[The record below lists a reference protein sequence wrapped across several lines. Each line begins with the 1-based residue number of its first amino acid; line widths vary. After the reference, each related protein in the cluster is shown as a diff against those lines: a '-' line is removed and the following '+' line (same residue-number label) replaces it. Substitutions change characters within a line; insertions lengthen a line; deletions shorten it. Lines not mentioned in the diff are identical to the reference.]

1 MKFIYSLTA
10 GLLSAGLASA
20 AVSTDGSCGGTNKY
34 TCQGSTFGNCC
45 SQYGWCGSTTAHCG
59 TGCNSAFGTCT
70 GSTPTTLKS
79 STKPVSTST
88 RTSTIPSSTPTK
100 KVSTDAT
107 CGSNNGGA
115 TCLGSQFGNCCSGS
129 GWCGSTTDYCGSTC
143 QSGYGYC
150 DTNNPSGTSSTKPSG
165 TTSASATPTASGG
178 VLQCLNG
185 KNVPYKMTSD
195 SEYSELVEPYNLAL
209 PYKPSVVVLPQ
220 TQQNVQ
226 DAVVCAAQSNIKVQ
240 AKSGGHSYASFSSGG
255 KDGIM
260 MISLQPFQNIT
271 LDASTG
277 ITKVGG
283 GVRLGNLADGIY
295 TQGQKALSHG
305 TCPGVGIGG
314 HFTHG
319 GYGHTSRHWGLA
331 MDQIVAADVVLA
343 DGSLIKASSTENSDV
358 FWGIRGAADSLGIV
372 TNFYLQTQAAPS
384 SITYFAFP
392 FSNMYSS
399 KTTFVNAWT
408 HLQNFAKNSSVVD
421 NKISFGVYIDNY
433 GTFSLSGAY
442 FGTVDE
448 FNTKV
453 KPELTRTMP
462 ASTSPTVK
470 AYSWYDYLVLV
481 SGKTQIKEPL
491 TGYDEHENFFAKS
504 ITVPESDGLTSAA
517 LGAWFDYIKGTTTEY
532 YTIVNLY
539 GGPGS
544 AINSKDTTFAAY
556 NDRDSLWVFQNYGYT
571 TSSTNFING
580 LNDAIIKAQPQTSFG
595 AYLNYVDPSYD
606 AATAHKLYYGDA
618 LYAKLLALKKKVD
631 PNSVFWNPQAIGA

>member
-1 MKFIYSLTA
+1 MKLFLSLTA
-10 GLLSAGLASA
+10 GLLSASLASA
-20 AVSTDGSCGGTNKY
+20 AVSSDGSCGGTKKY
-34 TCQGSTFGNCC
+34 TCQGSEFGNCC
-45 SQYGWCGSTTAHCG
+45 SQYGWCGSSSGHCE
-59 TGCNSAFGTCT
+59 TGCNSAFGTCS
-70 GSTPTTLKS
+70 GSTLTTS
-79 STKPVSTST
+79 ISSTST
-88 RTSTIPSSTPTK
+88 SAAASSTPTRA
-100 KVSTDAT
+100 VSTDAT

-115 TCLGSQFGNCCSGS
+115 TCLGSSFGNCCSGS
-129 GWCGSTTDYCGSTC
+129 GWCGKTDNYCGGSC
-143 QSGYGYC
+143 QSGFGNC
-150 DTNNPSGTSSTKPSG
+150 GSNNPSGTSSIKPSN
-165 TTSASATPTASGG
+165 TVSASATPSASGD

-185 KNVPYKMTSD
+185 KKVPYKMTSD
-195 SEYSELVEPYNLAL
+195 GDYAELVEPYNLAR
-209 PYKPSVVVLPQ
+209 PFKPSVVVLPQ

-226 DAVVCAAQSNIKVQ
+226 DAVVCAAQKGIKVQ

-255 KDGIM
+255 RDGSM
-260 MISLQPFQNIT
+260 MISLQPFQKVE

-295 TQGQKALSHG
+295 NQGQKALSHG

-392 FSNMYSS
+392 FSNVFNS
-399 KTTFVNAWT
+399 KASFTNAFL
-408 HLQNFAKNSSVVD
+408 HIQDFAKNASVVD
-421 NKISFGVYIDNY
+421 NKISFGIYIDNY
-433 GTFSLSGAY
+433 GTYSLSGAY

-453 KPELTRTMP
+453 KPELLRTLP
-462 ASTSPTVK
+462 TPTSATVK

-481 SGKTQIKEPL
+481 SGKNQIKEPL

-504 ITVPESDGLTSAA
+504 ITVPESSGLTKDA
-517 LGAWFDYIKGTTTEY
+517 LGAWFDYIKGATTEY

-556 NDRDSLWVFQNYGYT
+556 SDRDSLWVFQNYGYT

-580 LNDAIIKAQPQTSFG
+580 LNNAIIKAQPQTNFG

-618 LYAKLLALKKKVD
+618 LYAKLLELKKKVD

>member
-1 MKFIYSLTA
+1 MKLLYSLTA
-10 GLLSAGLASA
+10 GLLSAGFASA
-20 AVSTDGSCGGTNKY
+20 AVSPDGSCGGASKY
-34 TCQGSTFGNCC
+34 TCQGSSYGDCC
-45 SQYGWCGSTTAHCG
+45 SQYGWCGSSDGHCKA
-59 TGCNSAFGTCT
+59 GCQNAFGTCA
-70 GSTPTTLKS
+70 GGTPTTIKT
-79 STKPVSTST
+79 STKPA
-88 RTSTIPSSTPTK
+88 PTPTK
-100 KVSTDAT
+100 SVSKDAT
-107 CGSNNGGA
+107 CGSNNGGS
-115 TCLGSQFGNCCSGS
+115 TCLGSSFGNCCSAS
-129 GWCGSTTDYCGSTC
+129 GWCGSTSDYCGSTC
-143 QSGYGYC
+143 QSGYGNC
-150 DTNNPSGTSSTKPSG
+150 GSNDPKPSST
-165 TTSASATPTASGG
+165 TSPSATPSPAGG

-195 SEYSELVEPYNLAL
+195 GDYAELVEPYNLARAF
-209 PYKPSVVVLPQ
+209 KPSVVVLPQ

-226 DAVVCAAQSNIKVQ
+226 DAVVCAAQNGIKVQ

-255 KDGIM
+255 KDGSM
-260 MISLQPFQNIT
+260 MISLQPFQKVE
-271 LDASTG
+271 LDKSTG

-331 MDQIVAADVVLA
+331 MDSIVAADVVLA
-343 DGSLIKASSTENSDV
+343 DGSLIKASATENSDV
-358 FWGIRGAADSLGIV
+358 FWGIRGAAESLGIV

-392 FSNMYSS
+392 FSNMYNS
-399 KTTFVNAWT
+399 KATFTNAWT
-408 HLQNFAKNSSVVD
+408 HLQTFAKNASVVD

-442 FGTVDE
+442 FGSVDD
-448 FNTKV
+448 FNSKV
-453 KPELTRTMP
+453 KAELLRTLP
-462 ASTSPTVK
+462 APTESTVK
-470 AYSWYDYLVLV
+470 SYSWYDYLVLV
-481 SGKTQIKEPL
+481 SGKTTIKEPL

-504 ITVPESDGLTSAA
+504 ITVPESTGLTATA
-517 LGAWFDYIKGTTTEY
+517 LNAWYDYIKGTSTEY

-544 AINSKDTTFAAY
+544 AINSKDTNFAAY
-556 NDRDSLWVFQNYGYT
+556 NDRDSLWVFQNYGYGI
-571 TSSTNFING
+571 SSTNFING

-618 LYAKLLALKKKVD
+618 LYARLLTLKKKVD
-631 PNSVFWNPQAIGA
+631 PNNVFWNPQAVGA

>member
-1 MKFIYSLTA
+1 MKLLYSLTA
-10 GLLSAGLASA
+10 GMLSESFASA
-20 AVSTDGSCGGTNKY
+20 AISTDGSCGGTSKY
-34 TCQGSTFGNCC
+34 TCQGSSYGNCC
-45 SQYGWCGSTTAHCG
+45 SQYGWCGSSDAHCKA
-59 TGCNSAFGTCT
+59 GCNSAFGTCT
-70 GSTPTTLKS
+70 GSTPTTIKS
-79 STKPVSTST
+79 STQPAPTST
-88 RTSTIPSSTPTK
+88 RTSAAPSSTPTN

-115 TCLGSQFGNCCSGS
+115 TCLGSTFGNCCSGS
-129 GWCGSTTDYCGSTC
+129 GWCGSTSDYCGSTC
-143 QSGYGYC
+143 QSGFGNC
-150 DTNNPSGTSSTKPSG
+150 GSNNPTGTSSTKP
-165 TTSASATPTASGG
+165 ATPTATGG

-195 SEYSELVEPYNLAL
+195 SDYSELVEPYNLARAF
-209 PYKPSVVVLPQ
+209 KPSVVVLPQ

-226 DAVVCAAQSNIKVQ
+226 DAVVCAAQNGIKVQ

-255 KDGIM
+255 KDGAM
-260 MISLQPFQNIT
+260 MISLQPFQKVE
-271 LDASTG
+271 LDTSTG

-331 MDQIVAADVVLA
+331 MDQIIAADVVLA
-343 DGSLIKASSTENSDV
+343 DGSLIKASATENSDV
-358 FWGIRGAADSLGIV
+358 FWGIRGAADSIGIV

-392 FSNMYSS
+392 FSNMYDS
-399 KTTFVNAWT
+399 KTKFTNAWL
-408 HLQNFAKNSSVVD
+408 HLQDFAKNASVVD
-421 NKISFGVYIDNY
+421 NKISFGVYMDNY

-442 FGTVDE
+442 FGSVDD

-453 KPELTRTMP
+453 KPELIRTMP
-462 ASTSPTVK
+462 AGGAPTVK

-504 ITVPESDGLTSAA
+504 ITVPESTGLTANG
-517 LGAWFDYIKGTTTEY
+517 LNAWFDYIKGATTEY

-544 AINSKDTTFAAY
+544 AINSKDTNFAAY
-556 NDRDSLWVFQNYGYT
+556 NDRDSLWVFQNYGYE

-606 AATAHKLYYGDA
+606 AATAHKLYYGDS
-618 LYAKLLALKKKVD
+618 LYARLLTLKKKVD
-631 PNSVFWNPQAIGA
+631 PNNVFWNPQAIGA

>member
-10 GLLSAGLASA
+10 GLLSASFASA
-20 AVSTDGSCGGTNKY
+20 AISTDGSCGGTSKY
-34 TCQGSTFGNCC
+34 TCQGSSYGNCC
-45 SQYGWCGSTTAHCG
+45 SQYGWCGSSDAHCKA
-59 TGCNSAFGTCT
+59 GCNTAFGTCT
-70 GSTPTTLKS
+70 GSTPTTMKS
-79 STKPVSTST
+79 STKPAPTST
-88 RTSTIPSSTPTK
+88 RTSAAPSSTPTN

-115 TCLGSQFGNCCSGS
+115 TCLGSTFGNCCSGS
-129 GWCGSTTDYCGSTC
+129 GWCGSTSDYCGSTC
-143 QSGYGYC
+143 QSGFGNC
-150 DTNNPSGTSSTKPSG
+150 GSNNPTGTSSTKP
-165 TTSASATPTASGG
+165 ATPTATGG

-195 SEYSELVEPYNLAL
+195 SDYSELVEPYNLAR
-209 PYKPSVVVLPQ
+209 PFKPSVVVLPQ

-226 DAVVCAAQSNIKVQ
+226 DAVVCAAQNGIKVQ

-255 KDGIM
+255 KDGAM
-260 MISLQPFQNIT
+260 MISLQPFQKVE
-271 LDASTG
+271 LDTSTG

-331 MDQIVAADVVLA
+331 MDQIIAADVVLA
-343 DGSLIKASSTENSDV
+343 DGSLIKASTTENSDV
-358 FWGIRGAADSLGIV
+358 FWGIRGAADSIGIV

-392 FSNMYSS
+392 FSNMYDS
-399 KTTFVNAWT
+399 KTVFTNAWL
-408 HLQNFAKNSSVVD
+408 HLQDFAKNASVVD
-421 NKISFGVYIDNY
+421 NKISFGVYMDNY

-442 FGTVDE
+442 FGSVDD

-453 KPELTRTMP
+453 KPELIRTMP
-462 ASTSPTVK
+462 AGGAPTVK
-470 AYSWYDYLVLV
+470 AYGWYDYLVLV

-491 TGYDEHENFFAKS
+491 SGYDEHENFFAKS
-504 ITVPESDGLTSAA
+504 ITVPESTGLTANA
-517 LGAWFDYIKGTTTEY
+517 LNAWFDYIKGATTEY

-544 AINSKDTTFAAY
+544 AINSKDTNFAAY
-556 NDRDSLWVFQNYGYT
+556 NDRDSLWVFQNYGYE

-606 AATAHKLYYGDA
+606 AATAHKLYYGDS
-618 LYAKLLALKKKVD
+618 LYARLLTLKKKVD